1 MESLLSIFSN
11 DVIFWLTLMMILIIN
26 EILTVGLVTIW
37 FAIGAAV
44 ATLAAGLGAPIYVQ
58 IILFLAVSIVL
69 LFYTKPFMDKYV
81 VTRKVATNIDSIIG
95 EKIEITQKVES
106 YGKVGVGKLQGKEW
120 SIIAENPKEEFEA
133 GEICQVVKVQG
144 VKLVVKKVD
153 SDV

>member
-1 MESLLSIFSN
+1 MCLCHKRTTTN
-11 DVIFWLTLMMILIIN
+11 C
-26 EILTVGLVTIW
+26 
-37 FAIGAAV
+37 A
-44 ATLAAGLGAPIYVQ
+44 
-58 IILFLAVSIVL
+58 
-69 LFYTKPFMDKYV
+69 
-81 VTRKVATNIDSIIG
+81 VATNIDSIIG